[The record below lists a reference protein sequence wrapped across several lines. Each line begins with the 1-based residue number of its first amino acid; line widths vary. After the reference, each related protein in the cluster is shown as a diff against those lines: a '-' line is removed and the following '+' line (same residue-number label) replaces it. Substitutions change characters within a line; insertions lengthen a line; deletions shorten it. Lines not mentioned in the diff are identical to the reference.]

1 MNNIDNIKKATFLS
15 FLIIVF
21 PGDHVTLINLMVII
35 IIFLESFSMI
45 GIDSIDMDSVLSLFL
60 SSLSILSLIYIFNKS
75 RHMSIISILVQY
87 VWLIYSFNK
96 NNLNRIY
103 YLLTIS
109 LFVLLSLTLVYQLLK
124 KRVIKNINV

>member
-96 NNLNRIY
+96 NNLNKIY